1 MHISQKAIEVINL
14 RKKFKDSIIFE
25 GLTFS
30 IDLSKRILIYGK
42 NGSGKT
48 TLLKILSG
56 YIYADGGE
64 IKILGKKIPEE
75 EDDLKGKVF
84 YVSPEERSFYF
95 PLSVERNLKFFLNLF
110 ENFKKERL
118 DFYIKHFKIDKL
130 IKKPF
135 SVLSSG
141 EKQRV
146 ALVRAFSS
154 NPEIFLLDEPQKSL
168 DLEGLELLKEAILN
182 LKDKIFL
189 IATPKMDGF
198 ENFFDE
204 KIELC

>member
-1 MHISQKAIEVINL
+1 MSLKAIEVLNL
-14 RKKFKDSIIFE
+14 KKNFEKVIIFN
-25 GLTFS
+25 GFS
-30 IDLSKRILIYGK
+30 FSVDFSKKILISGK

-56 YIYADGGE
+56 YLYADGGE
-64 IKILGKKIPEE
+64 IKLLGKKIPEE
-75 EDDLKGKVF
+75 EVQIKGKVF

-95 PLSVERNLKFFLNLF
+95 PLSVERNLNFFLKLF
-110 ENFKKERL
+110 ENFSKDRL
-118 DFYIKHFKIDKL
+118 NFYIKHFKIENL
-130 IKKPF
+130 LKKTF

-168 DLEGLELLKEAILN
+168 DSEGFELLKEAIMD
-182 LKDKIFL
+182 LKDKTFL
-189 IATPKMDGF
+189 IATPKRDGF
-198 ENFFDE
+198 EGFFDGE
-204 KIELC
+204 INLC

>member
-1 MHISQKAIEVINL
+1 MILKAMEVLNL
-14 RKKFKDSIIFE
+14 KKRFKDFIIFN
-25 GLTFS
+25 GFS
-30 IDLSKRILIYGK
+30 FSVDFSKRVLIFGK

-56 YIYADGGE
+56 YLYADGGD

-75 EDDLKGKVF
+75 ENEIKGKVF

-95 PLSVERNLKFFLNLF
+95 PLSVEKNLNFFLKLF
-110 ENFKKERL
+110 ENFNKERL
-118 DFYIKHFKIDKL
+118 NFYIKHFKIENL
-130 IKKPF
+130 LKKPF

-168 DLEGLELLKEAILN
+168 DIEGFELLKEAILN
-182 LKDKIFL
+182 CKDKTFL
-189 IATPKMDGF
+189 IATPKKDGF
-198 ENFFDE
+198 EDVINDE
-204 KIELC
+204 LNLC